1 MREPRVSHSK
11 PHRFVIIGCGRMGL
25 AHTRRL
31 ATDVRSQLTGFYD
44 SDTGAAMRLRDRFA
58 PHAAVFDNFSEALAD
73 DIDAVVIATPT
84 IFHYDQITAALTS
97 GRHVLA
103 EKPLAGTRSEIVQL
117 IELCNA
123 HPHLHCVLGYQRRFW
138 RNYQYLKEELASGRW
153 GALRAVTFVNCER
166 WEAGIA
172 GTWRDDANLNFG
184 GFLGDAGSHKL
195 DALMYVT
202 GLQPERLFAV
212 THQSRSQVEII
223 ALVTGTLK
231 GNIPLTLSFV
241 GNAHSYHEELRMHSE
256 NADLI
261 LRDDQIFIAQKNNV
275 QAIDLP
281 AEDSGPLSLTNPV
294 SGLLDLLNGTTTNPA
309 PPACAL
315 AVFDVTTSILRCATG
330 RL

>member
-1 MREPRVSHSK
+1 
-11 PHRFVIIGCGRMGL
+11 MGL

-31 ATDVRSQLTGFYD
+31 AADVRSQLTGFYD
-44 SDTGAAMRLRDRFA
+44 SDTGAAMRLRDQFA
-58 PHAAVFDNFSEALAD
+58 PHAAVFETFNEALAD

-84 IFHYDQITAALTS
+84 TFHCDQITSALTS

-138 RNYQYLKEELASGRW
+138 RNYQFLKEELASGRW
-153 GALRAVTFVNCER
+153 GALRTVTFVNCER
-166 WEAGIA
+166 WEADIA
-172 GTWRDDANLNFG
+172 GTWRDDTNLNFG

-202 GLQPERLFAV
+202 DLQPERLSAV
-212 THQSRSQVEII
+212 THQSHSQVEII
-223 ALVTGTLK
+223 ASVTGTLK

-241 GNAHSYHEELRMHSE
+241 GNAHSYHEELRVHSE

-261 LRDDQIFIAQKNNV
+261 LRDDQVLIAQKNNL
-275 QAIDLP
+275 QTIDLP
-281 AEDSGPLSLTNPV
+281 AEESGPLSITNPV

-309 PPACAL
+309 PLACAL
-315 AVFDVTTSILRCATG
+315 AVFDATTSILRSATG
-330 RL
+330 RH